1 VGDGPDDPSTGAPS
15 AEEPAGPIDPVDP
28 VGPATAIDP
37 ESSVP
42 AAAQVAAPDAA
53 KQGSGSWP
61 MWLLGLVVLT
71 DQIDTAILRGVL
83 STLEVEFELSELQ
96 LGLLASCFI
105 LVNGLVTV
113 PAGYLAD
120 RWSRVRTVG
129 NTMIVWSGITA
140 LTAASQSYAHLIA
153 TRSAL
158 GFGQAI
164 TEPATNSLLADYYK
178 IDERGRAYSI
188 QQVLGIVGG
197 AIGLGLG
204 GFVAAQLSWRWAFLL
219 VGSPSIV
226 VAFMVFR
233 LKEPRRG
240 ASDRAHVGAV
250 EDDDEPEP
258 VLRAPRV
265 GLRRF
270 TADFVRGLGADMRT
284 IMQIRTMRY
293 ALVGVTVLLFVVTA
307 IGVWLPFFYERQL
320 GVETGSGAALVGLL
334 MVLGGVPGILLGGKM
349 ADRYVNRIVGGRVA
363 VPAVCIATGNCFFLA
378 SWHPS
383 LTVVPVFTLQL
394 IGIFAITTALPA
406 LRAGLSD
413 AVPANL
419 RGAGFGAFN
428 LASVLG
434 GQAAA
439 PLVLSLL
446 AANLDGNLR
455 TSFFIMSFPTFFGA
469 WVLYRARGHL
479 EADTQ
484 KIFAAVLTAMAEQ
497 QARDEAAAAE
507 AAAASAPGHDDD
519 GGAGGPDHGGP
530 DPGVPPTNGSTP
542 HGSDADR
549 PPVGVVDEPDDQR

>member
-1 VGDGPDDPSTGAPS
+1 MGDGRDDPTTGVPTAGS
-15 AEEPAGPIDPVDP
+15 DDAEPVIDPDP
-28 VGPATAIDP
+28 A
-37 ESSVP
+37 VP
-42 AAAQVAAPDAA
+42 AAARVAAPGAA

-219 VGSPSIV
+219 VGSPSIF

-250 EDDDEPEP
+250 DDDEPEP
-258 VLRAPRV
+258 AARAPRV

-270 TADFVRGLGADMRT
+270 TADFVRGLAADMRT

-334 MVLGGVPGILLGGKM
+334 LVLGGVPGILLGGKM

-383 LTVVPVFTLQL
+383 LTVAPVFTLQL

-507 AAAASAPGHDDD
+507 AAGATSPGRDDD
-519 GGAGGPDHGGP
+519 GGGAGGPDRGGP

-542 HGSDADR
+542 HGSGAAR
-549 PPVGVVDEPDDQR
+549 PPVGVVDEPDDRR